1 VYLSA
6 GYDQIPEFDLLGT
19 ELGTLGVPGAVS
31 TIPGA
36 RTGGSFT
43 GTSRVCEAVANL
55 FPVGSHLCCEPMP
68 TMSKMKR
75 DMEIL
80 KQHGFNLISILH
92 RDCNSWAGTCPK
104 SFRGS

>member
-1 VYLSA
+1 
-6 GYDQIPEFDLLGT
+6 
-19 ELGTLGVPGAVS
+19 
-31 TIPGA
+31 
-36 RTGGSFT
+36 
-43 GTSRVCEAVANL
+43 
-55 FPVGSHLCCEPMP
+55 LCCEPMP